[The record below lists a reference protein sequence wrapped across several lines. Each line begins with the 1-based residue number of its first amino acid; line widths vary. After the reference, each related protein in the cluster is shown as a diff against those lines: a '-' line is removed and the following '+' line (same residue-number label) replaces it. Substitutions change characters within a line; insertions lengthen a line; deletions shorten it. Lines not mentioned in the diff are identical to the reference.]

1 MWPVCSPGSRSW
13 RKLSRAGPL
22 EWSEKKKKKK
32 KRGGAGAG
40 RPPETKLCGE
50 IAGLVAS

>member
-13 RKLSRAGPL
+13 RTLSRTGLL
-22 EWSEKKKKKK
+22 EWSEKKQM
-32 KRGGAGAG
+32 G

-50 IAGLVAS
+50 IAGLASS

>member
-32 KRGGAGAG
+32 IADGPASGW
-40 RPPETKLCGE
+40 PPETKLCGE